1 MLKKLVV
8 VVVVLAMVL
17 SFMVACQAEEAAPVE
32 AAPAADADADAEAAV
47 EEEPMAGGVVGVL
60 MPTKDLQRWNQD
72 GDNMKNQLE
81 EKGYTVDL
89 QYANNDVATQVE
101 QIENMITKGVDVLV
115 IASID
120 GSALANVLES
130 AKEDGILVIAY
141 DRLIMDTPNIDYY
154 ATFDNEMVGTIQ
166 GTYIVET
173 LGLDKGETGPFTM
186 EVFVGSPDDNNAK
199 LFNKG
204 ALDVVAPYIESGVL
218 DVKSGEGTTNEEW
231 TKIGILGWKSEDAQ
245 SRMDNLLTTYYADE
259 NIDVVLSP
267 NDSLAQGITAS
278 LDAAGYG
285 TDEKPFPILTG
296 QDCDVNSMKNILA
309 GKQSMS
315 IFKDTRTLAART
327 VTMVDEYLATGEV
340 TTNATYDN
348 NVFEVPSYLE
358 TPVFADINNYKE
370 LLIDSGYYSEDD
382 LK

>member
-17 SFMVACQAEEAAPVE
+17 SFMVACQAKE
-32 AAPAADADADAEAAV
+32 AAPAEAAPAEEATV
-47 EEEPMAGGVVGVL
+47 EEAPMAGGVVGVL

-72 GDNMKNQLE
+72 GDNMKSALE
-81 EKGYTVDL
+81 AKGYEVDL
-89 QYANNDVATQVE
+89 QYASNDVATQVE
-101 QIENMITKGVDVLV
+101 QIENLITKGVDVLV
-115 IASID
+115 VASID

-130 AKEDGILVIAY
+130 AKAEGILVIAY

-166 GTYIVET
+166 GNYIVET
-173 LGLDKGETGPFTM
+173 LGLDKGEMGPFTM
-186 EVFVGSPDDNNAK
+186 EVFVGSPDDNNAR

-204 ALDVVAPYIESGVL
+204 ALDVLTPYMDSGVL
-218 DVKSGEGTTNEEW
+218 VVKSGEGMKNEDW
-231 TKIGILGWKSEDAQ
+231 TSIGILGWKSESAQ
-245 SRMDNLLTTYYADE
+245 ERMDNLLTTYYADE

-267 NDSLAQGITAS
+267 NDSLAQGISAS

-285 TDEKPFPILTG
+285 TEDKPFPVLTG

-315 IFKDTRTLAART
+315 IFKDTRDLAART
-327 VTMVDEYLATGEV
+327 VTMVDQYLAGETV
-340 TTNATYDN
+340 ETNATYDN
-348 NVFEVPSYLE
+348 NVFEVPSYLC

-370 LLIDSGYYSEDD
+370 LLIDSGYYTEDQ
-382 LK
+382 LQ

>member
-8 VVVVLAMVL
+8 VVLVLAMAL
-17 SFMVACQAEEAAPVE
+17 SFMVACQAEEETTAT
-32 AAPAADADADAEAAV
+32 V
-47 EEEPMAGGVVGVL
+47 EEATVEEAVVEEVSAGGVVGVL

-72 GDNMKNQLE
+72 GDNMKAQLE
-81 EKGYTVDL
+81 EKGYEVDL
-89 QYANNDVATQVE
+89 QYASNDVATQVE

-130 AKEDGILVIAY
+130 AKADGILVIAY
-141 DRLIMDTPNIDYY
+141 DRLIMDTPDIDYY

-166 GTYIVET
+166 GNYIVET
-173 LGLDKGETGPFTM
+173 LGLDAGEVGPFTM
-186 EVFVGSPDDNNAK
+186 EVFVGSPDDNNAR

-204 ALDVVAPYIESGVL
+204 ALDVLTPYMESGVL
-218 DVKSGEGTTNEEW
+218 VVKSGEGMTNDEW
-231 TKIGILGWKSEDAQ
+231 TSIGILGWKSESAQ
-245 SRMDNLLTTYYADE
+245 ERMENLLTTYYADE

-267 NDSLAQGITAS
+267 NDSLAQGITAA

-285 TDEKPFPILTG
+285 TADKPFPVLTG

-315 IFKDTRTLAART
+315 IFKDTRDLAART
-327 VTMVDEYLATGEV
+327 VTMVDQYLAGETV
-340 TTNATYDN
+340 ETNAVYDN
-348 NVFEVPSYLE
+348 NVFDVPSYLC
-358 TPVFADINNYKE
+358 TPVFADINNYVE
-370 LLIDSGYYSEDD
+370 LLIDSGYYAAED
-382 LK
+382 LQ